1 MSARGTSCSY
11 CGEAVRWV
19 RDADPAGSRLVLDA
33 APSDAGTVVLDVPH
47 EVLTTPAIGMHAP
60 PHAGPRLSP
69 LAAAGA
75 RAAGHA
81 TYTPHADRCPF
92 ASTWNRPLANK
103 APRIPLPLQRSAPAH
118 EGDAPLPLFESL
130 A

>member
-1 MSARGTSCSY
+1 MGARGITTCSY
-11 CGEAVRWV
+11 CGQAVRWV
-19 RDADPAGSRLVLDA
+19 RDSAAAGAHLVLDA

-47 EVLTTPAIGMHAP
+47 EVLTTPAVGMHDPA
-60 PHAGPRLSP
+60 HAGPQLSP

-81 TYTPHADRCPF
+81 TYTPHALRCPF
-92 ASTWNRPLANK
+92 ASTWNRPAHK
-103 APRIPLPLQRSAPAH
+103 APRIPLQRSAPAH
-118 EGDAPLPLFESL
+118 EGDEPLPLFESL